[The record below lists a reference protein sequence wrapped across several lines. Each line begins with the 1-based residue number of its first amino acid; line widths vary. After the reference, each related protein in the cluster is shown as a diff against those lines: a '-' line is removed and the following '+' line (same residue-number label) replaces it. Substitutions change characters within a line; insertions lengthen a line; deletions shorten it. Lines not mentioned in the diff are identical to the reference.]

1 MKNLISIV
9 YLMLMVGIN
18 SINNAVS
25 LSDPIITSLSNTHGF
40 TGAIITI
47 TGTGF
52 TGATKVSFG
61 GTAATTFAVNSD
73 TQITAQVGTG
83 TSGDV
88 SVTTPNGTA
97 TFAGF
102 VYVSDGFFH
111 PANDLS
117 VSCFGKAANDPN
129 VCSGRGTCT
138 ANNTCDCESTS
149 GGTNCQIPY
158 RWSDGSLTITRAV
171 DFSRQFVIGSAEL
184 TDENAVYR
192 VKIKIEASQMFPGTF
207 GVSMGFLPSPPNNY
221 FHDIGQQASEYAFL
235 ENGNKFFNNEQV
247 AYGNAYDVGD
257 IVMLEYDA
265 PNKTISFYLQKSG
278 TSEFALQG
286 GGPAFTE
293 VDFGTK
299 KPTFGITFQ
308 CLGSCEYEIN

>member
-9 YLMLMVGIN
+9 YLLLMVGIN
-18 SINNAVS
+18 FINNAVS

-111 PANDLS
+111 PAITLS
-117 VSCFGKAANDPN
+117 FDCYGIAPEDSS
-129 VCSGRGTCT
+129 VCSGSGTCS
-138 ANNTCDCESTS
+138 AFNTCECESTS
-149 GGTNCQIPY
+149 GGTNYQIPY
-158 RWSDGSLTITRAV
+158 LWSDGSFTITRDV
-171 DFSRQFVIGSAEL
+171 DFKRQFIIGPML
-184 TDENAVYR
+184 TDGDAVYR
-192 VKIKIEASQMFPGTF
+192 VKIKIKASDIFPGTY
-207 GVSMGFLPSPPNNY
+207 GVSMGFIPSPPEDDFHEVGLKPFEYTYHESGDKISNNTRTS
-221 FHDIGQQASEYAFL
+221 F
-235 ENGNKFFNNEQV
+235 
-247 AYGNAYDVGD
+247 GNAYDVGAYCYAR
-257 IVMLEYDA
+257 V
-265 PNKTISFYLQKSG
+265 
-278 TSEFALQG
+278 
-286 GGPAFTE
+286 
-293 VDFGTK
+293 
-299 KPTFGITFQ
+299 
-308 CLGSCEYEIN
+308 